1 MVVSF
6 DYRFLSWVSLSFKKT
21 FKFLIKILKTN
32 INFKNLVWIL
42 KMLIEREI
50 IQSKN
55 LVVKVDFTNF
65 ILKNEKQ
72 KTKNKLVTK
81 KGLSFH
87 NVFIY
92 VNYE

>member
-1 MVVSF
+1 
-6 DYRFLSWVSLSFKKT
+6 
-21 FKFLIKILKTN
+21 
-32 INFKNLVWIL
+32 
-42 KMLIEREI
+42 MLIEREI

-87 NVFIY
+87 NVFTY

>member
-1 MVVSF
+1 
-6 DYRFLSWVSLSFKKT
+6 
-21 FKFLIKILKTN
+21 
-32 INFKNLVWIL
+32 
-42 KMLIEREI
+42 MLIEREI

-81 KGLSFH
+81 KSFH